1 MFPEGFLFGGATA
14 ANQCEGAYLEDGK
27 GLSVSDVMP
36 FGVLAPPEENASF
49 NLKYIGIDYYH
60 RFREDIRLFAGMGF
74 GVYRFSIAWSRIFP
88 HGNETE
94 PNEKG
99 LAFYDQVIDECLKY
113 HIEPMI
119 TLSHYETPLY
129 LAKKYNGFCSRETIE
144 FFLHYCET
152 VFRRYQGKVHLWLTF
167 NEINSVLHHP
177 LLSGGIWTQPDKL
190 TATDK
195 YQAIHH
201 ELVAS
206 AAATKLAHKIDPCN
220 RVGCMIA
227 CVPKYPLTPAPAD
240 IMLTMRETQAADLF
254 SDVQVRGAYP
264 AYFARILR
272 EEGASIHKETGDDE
286 ILLNTVD
293 FVSLSY
299 YMSSCVSTDSASTAK
314 RFFGTAAVNP
324 YLKDTAWGWP
334 IDPEGLRYSLNRLW
348 ERYGKPL
355 FIAEN
360 GLGARDTLVRGAD
373 GEMTVDD
380 TYRIEYLRAHLLQVE
395 AAIADG
401 VDVFGYAAWGCIDLV
416 SASTA
421 EMEKRY
427 GFIYV
432 DRNNDGSGTLARYK
446 KKSYGWYRHVIATR
460 GESLAEKP

>member
-1 MFPEGFLFGGATA
+1 M
-14 ANQCEGAYLEDGK
+14 
-27 GLSVSDVMP
+27 
-36 FGVLAPPEENASF
+36 
-49 NLKYIGIDYYH
+49 
-60 RFREDIRLFAGMGF
+60 
-74 GVYRFSIAWSRIFP
+74 
-88 HGNETE
+88 
-94 PNEKG
+94 
-99 LAFYDQVIDECLKY
+99 
-113 HIEPMI
+113 
-119 TLSHYETPLY
+119 
-129 LAKKYNGFCSRETIE
+129 
-144 FFLHYCET
+144 
-152 VFRRYQGKVHLWLTF
+152 
-167 NEINSVLHHP
+167 
-177 LLSGGIWTQPDKL
+177 
-190 TATDK
+190 
-195 YQAIHH
+195 
-201 ELVAS
+201 S
-206 AAATKLAHKIDPCN
+206 A
-220 RVGCMIA
+220 
-227 CVPKYPLTPAPAD
+227 
-240 IMLTMRETQAADLF
+240 
-254 SDVQVRGAYP
+254 
-264 AYFARILR
+264 
-272 EEGASIHKETGDDE
+272 
-286 ILLNTVD
+286 
-293 FVSLSY
+293 
-299 YMSSCVSTDSASTAK
+299 DSASTAK

-360 GLGARDTLVRGAD
+360 GMGARDTLVRGAD

-446 KKSYGWYRHVIATR
+446 KKSYGWYRQVIATR